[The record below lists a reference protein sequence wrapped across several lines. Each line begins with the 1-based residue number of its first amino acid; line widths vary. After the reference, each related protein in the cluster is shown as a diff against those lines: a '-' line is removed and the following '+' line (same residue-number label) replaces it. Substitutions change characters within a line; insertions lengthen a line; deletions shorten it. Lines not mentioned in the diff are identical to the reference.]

1 MHYNVQFMQLK
12 SIITASLMAVLLTA
26 SSSSIA
32 GLKVGEKAPNFSL
45 QDQNNVTHT
54 LSDYEG
60 QWVVLYFYPKDDT
73 PGCTTQACDF
83 RDAVKRIIVS
93 KAIVFGLSL
102 DSVTSHKL
110 FAEKYNLPFSLLAD
124 ETGEVSELY
133 DSLRKLLSYAKRN
146 TFIVDPKG
154 KIAKIYLSVD
164 PKTHSEMVLSDL
176 SNLQKEYGKP

>member
-1 MHYNVQFMQLK
+1 MLLK
-12 SIITASLMAVLLTA
+12 SIITASVIGVLLA
-26 SSSSIA
+26 FSSSTFA
-32 GLKVGEKAPNFSL
+32 ALKVGDKAPNFDL
-45 QDQNNVTHT
+45 KDQNNITHT

-60 QWVVLYFYPKDDT
+60 QWLVLYFYPKDDT

-83 RDAVKRIIVS
+83 RDAVKRIIAS
-93 KAIVFGLSL
+93 KAVLFGLSL
-102 DSVTSHKL
+102 DSVKSHKL

-133 DSLRKLLSYAKRN
+133 DSLSSFFKVAKRN

-154 KIAKIYLSVD
+154 NIAKIYFSVN

-176 SNLQKEYGKP
+176 SNLQKAYGKP

>member
-1 MHYNVQFMQLK
+1 MQIK
-12 SIITASLMAVLLTA
+12 SIITTCVIAVLLIA

-32 GLKVGEKAPNFSL
+32 GLKVGDKAPNFAL
-45 QDQNNVTHT
+45 QDQNNITHT

-60 QWVVLYFYPKDDT
+60 QWLVLYFYPKDDT

-83 RDAVKRIIVS
+83 RDAVKRIIAS
-93 KAIVFGLSL
+93 KAVLFGLSL
-102 DSVTSHKL
+102 DSVRSHKL

-133 DSLRKLLSYAKRN
+133 DSLSNFYKMAKRN

-154 KIAKIYLSVD
+154 NIAKIYLSVN

-176 SNLQKEYGKP
+176 NSLQKVSDNP

>member
-1 MHYNVQFMQLK
+1 MRFK
-12 SIITASLMAVLLTA
+12 SIITVSVMALLLTA

-32 GLKVGEKAPNFSL
+32 GLKVGDKASNFSL
-45 QDQNNVTHT
+45 QDQNNITHT

-93 KAIVFGLSL
+93 KAVVFGLSL
-102 DSVTSHKL
+102 DSVASHKL

-133 DSLRKLLSYAKRN
+133 DSLRKLLGYAKRN

-154 KIAKIYLSVD
+154 NIAKIYLSVD

-176 SNLQKEYGKP
+176 SNLQKAYDKP

>member
-1 MHYNVQFMQLK
+1 MQLK
-12 SIITASLMAVLLTA
+12 SIITASVIAVLLTA
-26 SSSSIA
+26 SSASIA
-32 GLKVGEKAPNFSL
+32 GLQVGTKAPNFNL

-83 RDAVKRIIVS
+83 RDAVKRIIAS
-93 KAIVFGLSL
+93 KAVVFGLSL
-102 DSVTSHKL
+102 DSVASHKL
-110 FAEKYNLPFSLLAD
+110 FAEKFNLPFSLLAD
-124 ETGEVSELY
+124 ETGGVSKSY
-133 DSLRKLLSYAKRN
+133 DSLRNLLVYKAAKRN

-154 KIAKIYLSVD
+154 NIAKIYLSVN

-176 SNLQKEYGKP
+176 DGLQKAGGKP

>member
-1 MHYNVQFMQLK
+1 MHYNDQFMQLK
-12 SIITASLMAVLLTA
+12 SIITVSIIAFLLIV

-32 GLKVGEKAPNFSL
+32 GLKVGDKAPNFSL
-45 QDQNNVTHT
+45 QDQNNITHT

-83 RDAVKRIIVS
+83 RDAVKRIIAS
-93 KAIVFGLSL
+93 KSVVFGLSL
-102 DSVTSHKL
+102 DSVASHKL

-124 ETGEVSELY
+124 EKGEVSKLY
-133 DSLRKLLSYAKRN
+133 DSLRKLLGYAKRN
-146 TFIVDPKG
+146 TFIVNPKG
-154 KIAKIYLSVD
+154 NIAKIYLSVD

-176 SNLQKEYGKP
+176 SSLQKAAGKP

>member
-1 MHYNVQFMQLK
+1 MQLK
-12 SIITASLMAVLLTA
+12 SIITASVITVLLIA

-32 GLKVGEKAPNFSL
+32 APKVGDKSPNFSL
-45 QDQNNVTHT
+45 QDQNNITHT

-93 KAIVFGLSL
+93 KAVVFGLSL
-102 DSVTSHKL
+102 DSVASHKL

-124 ETGEVSELY
+124 ETGEVSKLY
-133 DSLRKLLSYAKRN
+133 DSLRNLLVYKVAKRN

-154 KIAKIYLSVD
+154 NIAKIYLSVD

-176 SNLQKEYGKP
+176 SSLQKAAGKP

>member
-1 MHYNVQFMQLK
+1 MQLK
-12 SIITASLMAVLLTA
+12 SIITAAIIAVFLIT
-26 SSSSIA
+26 SSPSIA
-32 GLKVGEKAPNFSL
+32 TPKVGEKAPNFSL
-45 QDQNNVTHT
+45 QDQDNITHT

-60 QWVVLYFYPKDDT
+60 QWIVLYFYPKDDT

-83 RDAVKRIIVS
+83 RDAVKRIIAS
-93 KAIVFGLSL
+93 KAMVFGLSL

-133 DSLRKLLSYAKRN
+133 DSLRKLLGYAKRN

-154 KIAKIYLSVD
+154 NIDKIYLSVD

>member
-1 MHYNVQFMQLK
+1 MQLK
-12 SIITASLMAVLLTA
+12 SIITAAIIAVFLIT
-26 SSSSIA
+26 SSPSIA
-32 GLKVGEKAPNFSL
+32 TPKVGEKAPNFSL
-45 QDQNNVTHT
+45 QDQDNITHT

-60 QWVVLYFYPKDDT
+60 QWIVLYFYPKDDT

-93 KAIVFGLSL
+93 KAVVFGLSL
-102 DSVTSHKL
+102 DSVASHKL

-133 DSLRKLLSYAKRN
+133 DSLRKLLGYAKRN

-154 KIAKIYLSVD
+154 NIAKIYLSVD

-176 SNLQKEYGKP
+176 SNLQKAYGKP

>member
-1 MHYNVQFMQLK
+1 MQLK
-12 SIITASLMAVLLTA
+12 SIITASIIAFLLIA

-32 GLKVGEKAPNFSL
+32 APKVGDKSPNFSL
-45 QDQNNVTHT
+45 QDQNNITHT

-154 KIAKIYLSVD
+154 NIAKIYLSVD

-176 SNLQKEYGKP
+176 SNLQKAYGKS